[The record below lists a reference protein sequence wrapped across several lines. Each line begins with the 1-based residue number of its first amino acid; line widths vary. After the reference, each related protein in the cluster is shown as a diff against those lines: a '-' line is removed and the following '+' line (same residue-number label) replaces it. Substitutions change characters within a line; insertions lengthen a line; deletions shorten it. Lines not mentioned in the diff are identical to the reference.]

1 MGGGTS
7 SYREV
12 EETDLIVLWGSNAR
26 ETHPIFFHHLLK
38 GVHCGAKL
46 FVVDPRRTS
55 SAQWTDKWLGLH
67 VGTDIALANAVA
79 REILASGLENR
90 DFIANATSGFEEF
103 RKHVQ
108 KFTLEYAE
116 NTCGVPAEL
125 IRELAHAY
133 ARASRAQICW
143 TLGITEHHNAVDN
156 VLALINLG
164 LLTGHVGRY
173 GSGLNPLRGQN
184 NVQGGG
190 DMGALPDRLPGF
202 QHVENDELRAKFEQA
217 WRVNIPPK
225 RGWHLSGMFDAME
238 RGELK
243 ALYVI
248 GENPANSEADAHRT
262 MKLLQGL
269 DILVVQD
276 MLMTKTAEM
285 ADVVFPAA
293 AGWCESE
300 GTVTNSERRVQ
311 RVRRALTP
319 PAGVRDD
326 IEILCDLARRMGHD
340 LGHPTSEE
348 IWNELRS
355 LSPIHAGMSYARLEA
370 MHGLQW
376 PCYDESHPGEQYL
389 HGRLWARPVIGP
401 LAPFSCVEQ
410 EPPVD
415 ALDHDFPIRLT
426 TGRRLDSYNTGVQ
439 TSRYAS
445 PLRHGET
452 LDLSPEDGRKYGFE
466 EGEMARVV
474 SRRGSVEAPVRFDP
488 GLRPGLAFMTLHF
501 PDQVATNELTI
512 DAVDPKSGTSEF
524 KATAVRIE
532 KPGKTEPVTV

>member
-1 MGGGTS
+1 
-7 SYREV
+7 
-12 EETDLIVLWGSNAR
+12 
-26 ETHPIFFHHLLK
+26 
-38 GVHCGAKL
+38 
-46 FVVDPRRTS
+46 
-55 SAQWTDKWLGLH
+55 
-67 VGTDIALANAVA
+67 
-79 REILASGLENR
+79 
-90 DFIANATSGFEEF
+90 
-103 RKHVQ
+103 
-108 KFTLEYAE
+108 
-116 NTCGVPAEL
+116 
-125 IRELAHAY
+125 
-133 ARASRAQICW
+133 
-143 TLGITEHHNAVDN
+143 
-156 VLALINLG
+156 
-164 LLTGHVGRY
+164 
-173 GSGLNPLRGQN
+173 
-184 NVQGGG
+184 
-190 DMGALPDRLPGF
+190 
-202 QHVENDELRAKFEQA
+202 
-217 WRVNIPPK
+217 
-225 RGWHLSGMFDAME
+225 
-238 RGELK
+238 
-243 ALYVI
+243 
-248 GENPANSEADAHRT
+248 
-262 MKLLQGL
+262 
-269 DILVVQD
+269 VQD

-474 SRRGSVEAPVRFDP
+474 SRRGAVEAPVRFDS

-532 KPGKTEPVTV
+532 RVGKTEPVTV